1 MGNTDLSSLTKI
13 LHDTLNKK
21 HKTQKVAYFLDED
34 IYTPTDVRDWLST
47 GSSVLD
53 LAVANVPNGGIP
65 YGRITELQGLE
76 GSGKSLIGAH
86 LLASNQKQGGI
97 SIYIDTET
105 SVFRPFL
112 EVIGVDLKKLLY
124 VRLSLVEDIFETIEN
139 MIVKVRESN
148 KDIKLAILVDSLA
161 GATTKVEQES
171 DYDKDGWS
179 TAKAIITS
187 KAMRKINDMIGT
199 QNIAL
204 IFTQQLRVNLG
215 VTFGDKYCVDPY
227 TTKIKV
233 RYNKQVE
240 EIVIAEFAERFIGI
254 NDFITPEIYD
264 LSTHDIEIYGKNQK
278 TGKDCYNSIKTFVVK
293 PSVET
298 YWTDGKLNGTNKHT
312 IIENN
317 NNICL
322 EDHKDFS
329 KVNKKMEVV
338 DFEIDDSHNYYANG
352 RLNHNTTSGGKALG
366 FHSSVR
372 IRLDKSTK
380 IYDKRKDCI
389 GMNIKAKIIKN
400 RLGPPLRIAVF
411 QVYFDRG
418 IDDLS
423 SWLQALKDRDIIT
436 VAGAWYSIT
445 LEDGTVKKF
454 QSKNWGEI
462 MSDKAMYEYIYGL
475 LCDAYIM
482 KYKPKE
488 VIDIDEIVIS
498 DEAIEGD

>member
-1 MGNTDLSSLTKI
+1 MGNTDLSSLTNI
-13 LHDTLNKK
+13 LHDMLNKE
-21 HKTQKVAYFLDED
+21 HKNKKVAYFLDDD
-34 IYTPTDVRDWLST
+34 IYTPTDVGNWLHT

-53 LAVANVPNGGIP
+53 LAISNIPNGGVP

-139 MIVKVRESN
+139 MIVKVREAN
-148 KDIKLAILVDSLA
+148 KDVKLAILVDSLA

-171 DYDKDGWS
+171 DFDKDGWS

-187 KAMRKINDMIGT
+187 KAMRKITDMIGS

-215 VTFGDKYCVDPY
+215 VTFGDKY
-227 TTKIKV
+227 
-233 RYNKQVE
+233 
-240 EIVIAEFAERFIGI
+240 
-254 NDFITPEIYD
+254 
-264 LSTHDIEIYGKNQK
+264 
-278 TGKDCYNSIKTFVVK
+278 
-293 PSVET
+293 
-298 YWTDGKLNGTNKHT
+298 
-312 IIENN
+312 
-317 NNICL
+317 
-322 EDHKDFS
+322 
-329 KVNKKMEVV
+329 
-338 DFEIDDSHNYYANG
+338 
-352 RLNHNTTSGGKALG
+352 TTSGGKALG

-380 IYDKRKDCI
+380 IYNKKKDCI
-389 GMNIKAKIIKN
+389 GINIKAKIIKN
-400 RLGPPLRIAVF
+400 RLGPPLRVATF

-418 IDDLS
+418 IDDYS
-423 SWLQALKDRDIIT
+423 SWLQALKDRGIISS
-436 VAGAWYSIT
+436 AGIWYSLP

-454 QSKNWGEI
+454 QSKKWGE
-462 MSDKAMYEYIYGL
+462 MLDNKETHDYVYKL
-475 LCDAYIM
+475 LCDTYIM

-488 VIDIDEIVIS
+488 VIDIDEIEIS
-498 DEAIEGD
+498 KEEVEE